1 MSSISKT
8 SRDART
14 EERIKTT
21 GVVYY
26 SEGFETYDPAKHATS
41 YTGKAV
47 DLSDR
52 GACITT
58 GHFFPNGTKIRVTF
72 RDMKNLTAI
81 ATVRWCLETAD
92 GVYRVGLQLPKDVD

>member
-1 MSSISKT
+1 MSSS
-8 SRDART
+8 SRDMRT
-14 EERIKTT
+14 EERREAT

-26 SEGFETYDPAKHATS
+26 SEGFETYDPVKHDTS
-41 YTGKAV
+41 YIGEMV
-47 DLSDR
+47 DISDR

-58 GHFFPNGTKIRVTF
+58 GHFFPNGTKIRVIF